1 MEKKFEFVIK
11 VNGKEVWR
19 GINPKEK
26 YWEIKKN
33 NPGKKVSIVWET
45 KEEILVAIII

>member
-19 GINPKEK
+19 GMNPKEM
-26 YWEIKKN
+26 YWEIKKK
-33 NPGKKVSIVWET
+33 NPGKKVSILWET
-45 KEEILVAIII
+45 KEQILVA